1 MKLILFGA
9 GFFGEKAYTLFGDEN
24 IYCFCDNAVQSD
36 DEKTVHGKRVISF
49 DTFMKIY
56 QQYIIVICLKFDFS
70 LEVSRQLDDAGV
82 ENYLVYGMFSDCK
95 KTSDEWKMLFR
106 EKAAVEQMYRE
117 SYKYLAGKM
126 RTQLQYLKRHVD
138 ITTLKPATG
147 ELRKRQY
154 RLLDQ
159 AAEFFAFVKEL
170 DIMPF
175 LVYGNLIGAVR
186 HQGFVPWDDDLDFG
200 LVRNDYEKLLHFAR
214 ENCVVL
220 TKCDEVWAEYNG
232 EMIKHSELSKRF
244 PDKYL
249 FYLRPDFIQLAKCTA
264 GHGNYYVMDLWAFDF
279 YQNEYDIRDYKKWIE
294 KVNAEVKN
302 IESIREKVQFIRRE
316 RESNPMVSVEMTD
329 HFFPG
334 IDNSGG
340 YPGDGAMKEF
350 DSWIPTRDVFPLKQ
364 VKYENTS
371 FWAPNNMEAMLSYE
385 YKDYKDF
392 PEDIGFLTHDAD
404 GGEAE

>member
-9 GFFGEKAYTLFGDEN
+9 GFFGEKAYSLFGEEN
-24 IYCFCDNAVQSD
+24 VYCFCDNAVQND

-49 DTFMKIY
+49 DTLMKIY

-70 LEVSRQLDDAGV
+70 LEVSKQLDSAGV
-82 ENYLVYGMFSDCK
+82 ENYLVYGMFAECE
-95 KTSDEWKMLFR
+95 KTPDEWKRLFQ
-106 EKAAVEQMYRE
+106 EKSAVDRMYKE

-126 RTQLQYLKRHVD
+126 RTQLQYLKRHAD

-154 RLLDQ
+154 RLLEQ
-159 AAEFFAFVKEL
+159 AEEFFSFVKEL
-170 DIMPF
+170 NIMPF
-175 LVYGNLIGAVR
+175 LVYGNLVGAVR

-200 LVRNDYEKLLHFAR
+200 LVRNDYEKLLQFAR
-214 ENCVVL
+214 ENWVVL

-232 EMIKHSELSKRF
+232 EMIKHSELCKRF

-249 FYLRPDFIQLAKCTA
+249 FYLRPDFIQVAKCTA
-264 GHGNYYVMDLWAFDF
+264 DRGNYYVMDLWAFDF

-294 KVNAEVKN
+294 RVNAEVKN
-302 IESIREKVQFIRRE
+302 MGNNREKAEFIRKE
-316 RESNPMVSVEMTD
+316 RESNPMVSEEMTD

-334 IDNSGG
+334 IDNFGG
-340 YPGDGAMKEF
+340 YPGGGAMKAF
-350 DSWIPTRDVFPLKQ
+350 DSWIPTKDIFPLKR

-371 FWAPNNMEAMLSYE
+371 FWAPKNMEVMLSYAYRNYME
-385 YKDYKDF
+385 F
-392 PEDIGFLTHDAD
+392 PEDMGFITHDAN
-404 GGEAE
+404 GKEAE